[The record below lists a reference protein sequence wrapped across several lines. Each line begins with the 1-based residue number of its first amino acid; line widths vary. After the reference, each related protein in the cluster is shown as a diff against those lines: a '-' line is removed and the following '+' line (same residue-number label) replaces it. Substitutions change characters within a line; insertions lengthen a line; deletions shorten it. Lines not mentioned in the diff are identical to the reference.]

1 MNRLI
6 IAGTSSGV
14 GKTTI
19 TCGIMRELKNRG
31 YNVMPF
37 KIGADYI
44 DTTYHKLAT
53 GNTSSNLDEF
63 MLEKNTIRQIF
74 SQNMIGKDIAII
86 EGVMGLFDGYQDL
99 YDYCSTASMS
109 KILGSPV
116 ILIIDAGKMAT
127 SVSAIVKGFLEFD
140 KNLEIKGIILNNVST
155 ENHYNIL
162 KSAIQK
168 VSDVK
173 VLGRI
178 PKLKDISIGSR
189 HLGLTLADEDEEN
202 KIKIEKISQIIREN
216 IDIESLVE
224 LSNSQN
230 IDYKVEKIDKKYN
243 VKLAIAMDKAFNF
256 YYGDGLLE
264 FEKRGVE
271 IVKFNTFTD
280 KSLPNCDGVYIG
292 GGYPELYAK
301 ELSQNK
307 ALREDI
313 KKKSL
318 LNMPIYA
325 ECGGLMYLGENIKLD
340 ENIYEMCNIF
350 KGTSK
355 MSQRLQRFG
364 YCIAKS
370 NFDTVITKK
379 GDEIKGHEFHHSI
392 FESNLENA
400 FDMKK
405 QLYDKSYKLWKGGY
419 VSNNTLASYLHIHF
433 SSNPKLVENF
443 CENMQEYKNNRLNG

>member
-1 MNRLI
+1 MNSLI
-6 IAGTSSGV
+6 IAGISSGV

-63 MLEKNTIRQIF
+63 MLEKNKIKQIF

-86 EGVMGLFDGYQDL
+86 EGVMGLFDGYQDR

-109 KILGSPV
+109 KILSSPI

-140 KNLEIKGIILNNVST
+140 KNLQIKGIILNNVST

-162 KSAIQK
+162 KSAIQR

-173 VLGRI
+173 ILGRI
-178 PKLKDISIGSR
+178 PKLKDISISSR
-189 HLGLTLADEDEEN
+189 HLGLTLADEDEQNEV
-202 KIKIEKISQIIREN
+202 KIERISQIIREN

-224 LSNSQN
+224 ISNSFK
-230 IDYKVEKIDKKYN
+230 IYCEDEKIEKKYN
-243 VKLAIAMDKAFNF
+243 LKLAIAMDKAFNF
-256 YYGDGLLE
+256 YYADGLLE

-280 KSLPNCDGVYIG
+280 DKLPDCDGVYIG

-307 ALREDI
+307 PLREDI
-313 KKKSL
+313 RQKSL
-318 LNMPIYA
+318 KNMPIYA
-325 ECGGLMYLGENIKLD
+325 ECGGLMYLGENIEL
-340 ENIYEMCNIF
+340 NGNLYEMCNIF

-355 MSQRLQRFG
+355 MVARLQRFG

-370 NFDTVITKK
+370 NFDTIITKK

-392 FESNLENA
+392 FETDIKNA

-405 QLYDKSYKLWKGGY
+405 QLYDKSYKLWQGGY
-419 VSNNTLASYLHIHF
+419 ISNNTLASYLHIHF
-433 SSNPKLVENF
+433 SSNPKIVENF
-443 CENMQEYKNNRLNG
+443 CENMQEYKNRKV